1 MVLEGKIPDAKT
13 QLGTYL
19 LKHPEALGDQEKTAE
34 ILSQAE
40 VSDADK
46 AKALAELLSGDT
58 LTTQLLEDAG
68 ITAQD
73 LMHMM
78 REDLELPADF
88 TESEAR
94 LVLGVQYELSLR
106 KLDNYDAYILAE
118 DIDTPFI
125 SLLSDGD
132 FAGAKVTSST
142 TRALMASRSKSQEQ

>member
-1 MVLEGKIPDAKT
+1 M
-13 QLGTYL
+13 
-19 LKHPEALGDQEKTAE
+19 
-34 ILSQAE
+34 
-40 VSDADK
+40 
-46 AKALAELLSGDT
+46 AELLSGDT
-58 LTTQLLEDAG
+58 LTAQLLEDAG

-125 SLLSDGD
+125 SLLSDGILP
-132 FAGAKVTSST
+132 AP
-142 TRALMASRSKSQEQ
+142 RSPAPPPRGI